1 MFLSIGGTR
10 SSVSNTVVYN
20 KSERSIPTL
29 SWSRGTLAVNDGYE
43 RAERFHLNACA
54 DYVSRSHFPSLPPS
68 LSLSFLHRNLHREY
82 VNERSLPMNLSFLS
96 ICFCFLIKWR
106 EIGRELETRSKEFRQ
121 SSLEF
126 EKFVMKKRR
135 RLVRVKGGD
144 SNIG

>member
-54 DYVSRSHFPSLPPS
+54 DYVSRSHFPSLSPS
-68 LSLSFLHRNLHREY
+68 LSLFFASKLASRIRKRTITSDESLVFVDLLLFFNQMARN
-82 VNERSLPMNLSFLS
+82 RS
-96 ICFCFLIKWR
+96 
-106 EIGRELETRSKEFRQ
+106 
-121 SSLEF
+121 
-126 EKFVMKKRR
+126 
-135 RLVRVKGGD
+135 RVGD
-144 SNIG
+144 SFERVSPEFIGI